1 MATPPEVHA
10 LIDSLA
16 ADVQVAYGA
25 VLPGNAAN
33 AYAAQFLARALV
45 RQGLAKGWRAPT
57 DVLVRN
63 AAMLRPIAI
72 PPVRDGGSSDGDT
85 LTETIM
91 STP

>member
-45 RQGLAKGWRAPT
+45 RQGWRKVGGPLPT
-57 DVLVRN
+57 CWY
-63 AAMLRPIAI
+63 
-72 PPVRDGGSSDGDT
+72 G
-85 LTETIM
+85 
-91 STP
+91 TPLCFDQSPYHRCEMVVVVTGTR